1 MLTQINPATSIDF
14 PFEKEQVIG
23 EITPIVNNID
33 PNSQNKF
40 AKLPNNQE
48 IMIIPEFE
56 LECGYVLKNAP
67 VAYKT
72 LGKLNETRD
81 NVIVICHALSGSSDF
96 EDWWGDLV
104 GPGKP
109 FDSNIFF
116 IFCGNVLGSPY
127 GSASP
132 VTINPDTQ
140 RIYGPEFPLATIRDD
155 VRIHRAVLD
164 RLNVKSVEYV
174 IGGSLGGMQALEWT
188 YFGTEYVHNL
198 VAIATCASQSAWGI
212 SWDEAQR
219 QAIFNDPNFNYGY
232 YTADNTPDSGLST
245 ARMQAMMTYRTRDS
259 FQARFGRKIMKTANS
274 ALHANNFIKHNEG
287 NKNIRLN
294 DPKQKSPLPH
304 SAYNKQSIINQP
316 VVYSAQSYLRY
327 QGDKFVG
334 RFDANCY
341 VSITRKVD
349 THDISRDR
357 ADTVEEALAMIA
369 QPTLVVGIGS
379 DGLFTASEQEEI
391 ANNIPNSQLEWIESN
406 DGHDAFL
413 LEFKQMEDLL
423 IKFMKERTPQYK
435 NIGIVTEDNNY
446 KKPMKASLFGEFEG

>member
-14 PFEKEQVIG
+14 PFEKE
-23 EITPIVNNID
+23 ESLSNITSIYNNVD

-81 NVIVICHALSGSSDF
+81 NVIVLCHALSGSSDF

-109 FDSNIFF
+109 FDTNIFF

-164 RLNVKSVEYV
+164 RLNVRSVEYV

-188 YFGTEYVHNL
+188 FFGSEYVHNL

-232 YTADNTPDSGLST
+232 YTEDKTPDCGLST

-259 FQARFGRKIMKTANS
+259 FQARFSRKIMRTASS
-274 ALHANNFIKHNEG
+274 ARQANNFMKHNEG

-294 DPKQKSPLPH
+294 DPSEKTPLPRT
-304 SAYNKQSIINQP
+304 SYNKQTIVNQP

-327 QGDKFVG
+327 QGDKFIS

-341 VSITRKVD
+341 IAITRKID

-357 ADTVEEALAMIA
+357 ADSVEEALALIT
-369 QPTLVVGIGS
+369 QPTLVVGIAS

-391 ANNIPNSQLEWIESN
+391 ANNIPNSQMEWIESN

-413 LEFKQMEDLL
+413 LEFKQMTDILL
-423 IKFMKERTPQYK
+423 KFMKERTPQYEK
-435 NIGIVTEDNNY
+435 LGVVTESDDY